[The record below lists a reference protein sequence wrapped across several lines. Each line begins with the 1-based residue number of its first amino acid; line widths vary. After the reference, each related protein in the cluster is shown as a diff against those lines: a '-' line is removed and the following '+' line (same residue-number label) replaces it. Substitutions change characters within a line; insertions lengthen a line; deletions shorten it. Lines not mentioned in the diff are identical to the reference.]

1 MTRGLRWVRGWVPP
15 EAIRLF
21 NHWTGRNSRLS
32 GNYRS
37 WEEASRNADGY
48 DAAAILDRARE
59 AMLAIRDG
67 RGAFVRD
74 GVVFP
79 EPNPPLPLLCGLMR
93 VAACAGGHLRV
104 LDFGGA
110 LGSTYYQCRKFL
122 QGLPSVRWQ
131 VVEQPQFVACGSE
144 VFADGVLGFSSSIS
158 EAAHLTN
165 PNVVV
170 LSGVLQ
176 YLPNPVAVLEELG
189 SLGAKAIIVDR
200 TPIIVGSREVIAVQR
215 VSSRIVRSSYPVR
228 LFTRAGLLDPLN
240 GRYQLLAEFDAVDG
254 PAGGVLRRI
263 EFKGFL
269 LEAARPQAS
278 A

>member
-1 MTRGLRWVRGWVPP
+1 MTRGLHWLRGWVPP
-15 EAIRLF
+15 EAIRLL

-32 GNYRS
+32 GSYRS

-48 DAAAILDRARE
+48 DSAAILDRARE

-79 EPNPPLPLLCGLMR
+79 EPDPPLPLLSGLMR

-158 EAAHLTN
+158 EAAHSDQSERRRSFGRT
-165 PNVVV
+165 
-170 LSGVLQ
+170 
-176 YLPNPVAVLEELG
+176 AVFAEPRRH
-189 SLGAKAIIVDR
+189 SRR
-200 TPIIVGSREVIAVQR
+200 TC
-215 VSSRIVRSSYPVR
+215 SSWSEGNHRRSHADNR
-228 LFTRAGLLDPLN
+228 
-240 GRYQLLAEFDAVDG
+240 
-254 PAGGVLRRI
+254 
-263 EFKGFL
+263 GFARGNCG
-269 LEAARPQAS
+269 AARVAS
-278 A
+278 HRALELPSAIVHAGRAIGPFERPLPAVS